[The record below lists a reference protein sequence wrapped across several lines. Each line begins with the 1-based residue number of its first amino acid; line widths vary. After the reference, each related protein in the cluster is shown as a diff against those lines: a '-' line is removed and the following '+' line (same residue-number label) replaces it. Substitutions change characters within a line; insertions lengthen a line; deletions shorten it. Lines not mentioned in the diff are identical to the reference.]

1 MSLDLGLDLDSPS
14 ALRVADPQDMRALI
28 AGLPAQVEAAWR
40 AGLDWPLPPA
50 LRAPGRVLVA
60 GMGGSAIGADIV
72 SALAMTRS
80 TVPVQVLRGYEA
92 PPLNSDTLLVAS
104 SFSGDTR
111 ETLAAMTSAG
121 AEAAMR
127 LAITTGG
134 SLSRLVEE
142 RGWPIFQYAFNGPP
156 RSALGWGTF
165 PLLAI
170 LARLGAIPS
179 PDAEVAAALLDL
191 RRASTRWRPEVPGEA
206 NEAKQLARAVAGRAV
221 LVIGAAALESAAR
234 RWAGQLNENAKQW
247 ALWAA
252 LPEADHNLIIALH
265 GHPAEQQPHVLLLDA
280 VALEPRDSIH
290 VALTA
295 ETLVAAG
302 VPHQVVTLP
311 SSTLLGALLEACHL
325 ADWVSLY
332 AAVLNGV
339 DPTSVDALA
348 RFKSRLAARTF
359 EA

>member
-1 MSLDLGLDLDSPS
+1 MSLHLGLDLDSDS
-14 ALRVADPQDMRALI
+14 AIEAADPQDMRGLI
-28 AGLPAQVEAAWR
+28 AGLPAQIEEAWQ
-40 AGLDWPLPPA
+40 AGLEWPLPSG
-50 LRAPGRVLVA
+50 LRAPRRVMVA
-60 GMGGSAIGADIV
+60 GVGGSAIGADIV
-72 SALAMTRS
+72 AALAMTRS

-92 PPLNSDTLLVAS
+92 PPLDGDTLFVAS

-111 ETLAAMTSAG
+111 ETLAAVSSAG
-121 AEAAMR
+121 AEAATR
-127 LAITTGG
+127 LAITSGG
-134 SLSRLVEE
+134 RLAALADA
-142 RGWPIFQYAFNGPP
+142 RGWPSFRYTFEGPP

-170 LARLGAIPS
+170 LARLGALPE
-179 PDAEVAAALLDL
+179 PHAEVATAILDV
-191 RRASTRWRPEVPGEA
+191 RRASTRWRAEVPGEA
-206 NEAKQLARAVAGRAV
+206 NQAKQIARAVAGRAV
-221 LVIGAAALESAAR
+221 LVIGAAALEAAAR

-252 LPEADHNLIIALH
+252 LPEADHNLIIALQ
-265 GHPAEQQPHVLLLDA
+265 GHPPDQQPHVVLLDA
-280 VALEPRDSIH
+280 VALEARDRAH

-295 ETLVAAG
+295 ETLAEAG
-302 VPHQVVTLP
+302 VPHQVVTVP

-332 AAVLNGV
+332 AAALNGV

-348 RFKSRLAARTF
+348 RFKSRLAARTP